1 MGLWLWYYRG
11 PLKMARVAENR
22 YYDQCTETV
31 RQATLDRDARTAQTP
46 QGRLHGFS
54 FLKRCI
60 DSFKPS
66 PRSPK
71 SLRTKL
77 WLVRLLCSSDWIRA
91 QSIGRTDDFSYTLS
105 PKSTK
110 QDLARRPTMLL
121 DFRPCGPRRDSG
133 WCLSRANP
141 KNSLPSDSGRW
152 LRYCCG
158 SPDGGGDPLEN
169 NVFPSFIF
177 LAVLV
182 LVFEYRV

>member
-105 PKSTK
+105 PKSTNK
-110 QDLARRPTMLL
+110 TWP
-121 DFRPCGPRRDSG
+121 G
-133 WCLSRANP
+133 
-141 KNSLPSDSGRW
+141 GR
-152 LRYCCG
+152 LCC
-158 SPDGGGDPLEN
+158 S
-169 NVFPSFIF
+169 IF
-177 LAVLV
+177 VLAVRGGIPGGV
-182 LVFEYRV
+182 